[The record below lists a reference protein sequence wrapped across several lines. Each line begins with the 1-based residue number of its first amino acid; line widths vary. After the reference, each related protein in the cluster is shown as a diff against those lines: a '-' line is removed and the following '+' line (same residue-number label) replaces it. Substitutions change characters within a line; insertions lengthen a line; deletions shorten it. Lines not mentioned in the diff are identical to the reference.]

1 MKKLII
7 LVTLVS
13 VALSMACD
21 RKPKR
26 IAIGVALSASYH
38 PAVELAI
45 KEINARGG
53 IDGVPVE
60 LRGMDWIVTS
70 QFEAK
75 EILKHASEFSEDK
88 DLIAVIGHSDSAST
102 LSAAAFYNQQRI
114 PQIVTIATN
123 PAITN
128 IGTWTYRLCLSD
140 AAQGP
145 ALAEYAVNDWNK
157 RRVALFYVNDDYG
170 RGVAELFEKRVNEL
184 GGQIL
189 SSVMHRNLLAKDDK
203 ELIRSTLASFKQGQE
218 PDLIVLFQRLE
229 AAQWTLETI
238 RDLKL
243 KSSIL
248 GGDSLSPADFSAAH
262 AELTEGMRV
271 SQFFVPDLN
280 DLRTR
285 QFLKDFQDLAGRAP
299 DYGNAFAY
307 DAVYLV
313 CEAAAKGGPTRE
325 GVKAYLDKLI
335 QDQIPG
341 HGVVGTFVMGSN
353 HDAKRALHIVET
365 RNGTQVFLKTL
376 QIN

>member
-1 MKKLII
+1 
-7 LVTLVS
+7 
-13 VALSMACD
+13 
-21 RKPKR
+21 
-26 IAIGVALSASYH
+26 
-38 PAVELAI
+38 
-45 KEINARGG
+45 
-53 IDGVPVE
+53 
-60 LRGMDWIVTS
+60 
-70 QFEAK
+70 
-75 EILKHASEFSEDK
+75 
-88 DLIAVIGHSDSAST
+88 
-102 LSAAAFYNQQRI
+102 
-114 PQIVTIATN
+114 
-123 PAITN
+123 
-128 IGTWTYRLCLSD
+128 
-140 AAQGP
+140 
-145 ALAEYAVNDWNK
+145 
-157 RRVALFYVNDDYG
+157 DDYG

-229 AAQWTLETI
+229 AAKWTLETI

-262 AELTEGMRV
+262 PELTEGMRV

-313 CEAAAKGGPTRE
+313 CEAAAKGGPTRA

-365 RNGTQVFLKTL
+365 RNGVQTFLKTL